1 MAFYVP
7 NKYTIHAEER
17 CFMELSSFQR
27 NNILKDSVLY
37 VVKLDAMGN
46 FKYFEPCEQ
55 CSRIIK
61 KYKVKKVICCV

>member
-1 MAFYVP
+1 
-7 NKYTIHAEER
+7 
-17 CFMELSSFQR
+17 MELSSFQR